1 MSDNKKLTKNG
12 KVLVSMRSVD
22 TVIRDESDLSFLSAL
37 QKDNI
42 NVEIAEKANLA
53 NNAAMLAVK
62 KATK

>member
-1 MSDNKKLTKNG
+1 
-12 KVLVSMRSVD
+12 MRSVD

-42 NVEIAEKANLA
+42 NFEIAEKANLA
-53 NNAAMLAVK
+53 NNAAMQAVK